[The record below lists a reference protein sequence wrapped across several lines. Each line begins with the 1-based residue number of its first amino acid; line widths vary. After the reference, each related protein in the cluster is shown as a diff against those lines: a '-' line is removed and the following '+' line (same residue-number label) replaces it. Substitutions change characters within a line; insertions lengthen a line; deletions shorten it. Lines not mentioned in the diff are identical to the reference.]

1 MGARDGKVETGDG
14 GSIRT
19 SMTEDWKWEIDENN
33 RNPVYRH
40 KEGDNTVSG
49 LFLMPP
55 PPLPPKTV
63 DVVSWNARE
72 RTLWETDGMRGTEAG
87 VLYNCCQ
94 SPCYSHL

>member
-55 PPLPPKTV
+55 LPPQDSGRGELECKGAY
-63 DVVSWNARE
+63 VVA
-72 RTLWETDGMRGTEAG
+72 ETDGMRGTEAG